1 MMDRIR
7 ELLSLIAGSRIE
19 VSGTGRTY
27 VNLPT
32 WLVVLAALSSLH
44 LVVLTGLLMVAF
56 GMRVRIEKA

>member
-7 ELLSLIAGSRIE
+7 ELLSLIAGSRLE

-44 LVVLTGLLMVAF
+44 LAMLTVLLIVAF
-56 GMRVRIEKA
+56 GMRVRLVKA

>member
-1 MMDRIR
+1 MMDRVK

-19 VSGTGRTY
+19 VSGMGRTY

-44 LVVLTGLLMVAF
+44 LVLLTGLLMVAF
-56 GMRVRIEKA
+56 GMRVRIVKA

>member
-1 MMDRIR
+1 MMERIK
-7 ELLSLIAGSRIE
+7 ELLSLIVGSRFE

-44 LVVLTGLLMVAF
+44 LAVLTVLLMVAF
-56 GMRVRIEKA
+56 GMRARLVKA

>member
-7 ELLSLIAGSRIE
+7 ELLSLIAGSRLE

-32 WLVVLAALSSLH
+32 WLVMLAALSSLH
-44 LVVLTGLLMVAF
+44 LVLLTGLLMVAF

>member
-1 MMDRIR
+1 MMDRVK

-32 WLVVLAALSSLH
+32 WLVALAALSSLH
-44 LVVLTGLLMVAF
+44 LAMLTVLLMVAF
-56 GMRVRIEKA
+56 GMRARLVKA

>member
-1 MMDRIR
+1 MMERIK
-7 ELLSLIAGSRIE
+7 ELLSLMVGSRFE

-44 LVVLTGLLMVAF
+44 LAVLTVLLLVAF
-56 GMRVRIEKA
+56 GMRVRLVKA

>member
-7 ELLSLIAGSRIE
+7 ELLSLIAGSRLE

-44 LVVLTGLLMVAF
+44 LAVLTVLLLVAF
-56 GMRVRIEKA
+56 GMRMRLVKA

>member
-7 ELLSLIAGSRIE
+7 ELLSLIAGSRLE

-27 VNLPT
+27 VNLPM

-44 LVVLTGLLMVAF
+44 LAVLTVLLLVAF
-56 GMRVRIEKA
+56 GMRARLVKA

>member
-1 MMDRIR
+1 MMERIK
-7 ELLSLIAGSRIE
+7 ELLSLIVGSRFE

-44 LVVLTGLLMVAF
+44 LAVLTVLLMVAF
-56 GMRVRIEKA
+56 GMRVRLVKA

>member
-7 ELLSLIAGSRIE
+7 ELLSLIAGSRLE

-32 WLVVLAALSSLH
+32 WLVVLAALVS
-44 LVVLTGLLMVAF
+44 GLRLATYPLLL
-56 GMRVRIEKA
+56 RTPS

>member
-7 ELLSLIAGSRIE
+7 ELLSLIAGSRRE

-44 LVVLTGLLMVAF
+44 LAVITVLLMVAF
-56 GMRVRIEKA
+56 GMRARLVKA

>member
-7 ELLSLIAGSRIE
+7 ELLSLIAGSRLE

-27 VNLPT
+27 VNLPM

-44 LVVLTGLLMVAF
+44 LAVITVLLMVAF
-56 GMRVRIEKA
+56 GMRARLVKA

>member
-7 ELLSLIAGSRIE
+7 ELLSLIAGSRLE
-19 VSGTGRTY
+19 VNGTGRTY

-44 LVVLTGLLMVAF
+44 LAVLTVLLIVAF
-56 GMRVRIEKA
+56 GMRVRLVKA

>member
-1 MMDRIR
+1 MERIK
-7 ELLSLIAGSRIE
+7 ELLSLMVGSRFE

-44 LVVLTGLLMVAF
+44 LAVITVLLMVAF
-56 GMRVRIEKA
+56 CMRARLVKA

>member
-7 ELLSLIAGSRIE
+7 ELLSLIARSRLE

-44 LVVLTGLLMVAF
+44 LAVITVLLMVAF
-56 GMRVRIEKA
+56 GMRARLVKA

>member
-7 ELLSLIAGSRIE
+7 ELLSLIAGSRLE

-44 LVVLTGLLMVAF
+44 LAVLTVQLLVAF
-56 GMRVRIEKA
+56 GMRVRLVKA

>member
-1 MMDRIR
+1 MMDRIK
-7 ELLSLIAGSRIE
+7 ELLSLIAGSRLE

-44 LVVLTGLLMVAF
+44 LAVLTVLLLVAF
-56 GMRVRIEKA
+56 GMRVRLVKA

>member
-1 MMDRIR
+1 MMERIK
-7 ELLSLIAGSRIE
+7 ELLSLMVGSRFE

-44 LVVLTGLLMVAF
+44 LAVITVLLMVAF
-56 GMRVRIEKA
+56 GMRARLVKA